1 MPDWVRQP
9 DQSLVCRVDSEAETR
24 AVGEAIAAKLLAGD
38 VVALIGGLGAGKTH
52 FVKGVAE
59 ACGVSQDDVNSP
71 TFTLIQEYAGRM
83 LIRHCD
89 TYRLRNAEEFADLGL
104 DELFASDGIIFPAIA
119 WKFAS
124 QSIVRRA
131 GRLKSRRPEN
141 VPGRFFPSSFV
152 PRRRLRHCEG
162 PYPRL
167 MALSIRSWGILRF

>member
-9 DQSLVCRVDSEAETR
+9 DQSLVCRVDCEAETR

-71 TFTLIQEYAGRM
+71 TFTLIQEYAGRV

-104 DELFASDGIIFPAIA
+104 DELFASDGIAFVEWADRVEEYLPGDRLEVRITIDSPTGRTFEVSATGKRSRQILSEFFCPA
-119 WKFAS
+119 S
-124 QSIVRRA
+124 SI
-131 GRLKSRRPEN
+131 E
-141 VPGRFFPSSFV
+141 
-152 PRRRLRHCEG
+152 
-162 PYPRL
+162 
-167 MALSIRSWGILRF
+167 AL

>member
-104 DELFASDGIIFPAIA
+104 DELFASDGIAFVEWADRVEEYLPGDRLEVRITIDSPTGRTFEVSATGKRSRQILSEFFCPA
-119 WKFAS
+119 S
-124 QSIVRRA
+124 SI
-131 GRLKSRRPEN
+131 E
-141 VPGRFFPSSFV
+141 
-152 PRRRLRHCEG
+152 
-162 PYPRL
+162 
-167 MALSIRSWGILRF
+167 AL

>member
-71 TFTLIQEYAGRM
+71 TFTLIQEYAGRV

-104 DELFASDGIIFPAIA
+104 DELFASDGIAFVEWADRVEEYLPGDRLEVRITIDSPTGRTFEVSATGKRSRQILSEFFCPA
-119 WKFAS
+119 S
-124 QSIVRRA
+124 SI
-131 GRLKSRRPEN
+131 E
-141 VPGRFFPSSFV
+141 
-152 PRRRLRHCEG
+152 
-162 PYPRL
+162 
-167 MALSIRSWGILRF
+167 AL

>member
-9 DQSLVCRVDSEAETR
+9 DQSLVCRV
-24 AVGEAIAAKLLAGD
+24 AIAAKLLAGD

-104 DELFASDGIIFPAIA
+104 DELFASDGIAFVEWADRVEEYLPGDRLEVRITIDSPTGRTFEVSATGKRSRQILSEFFCPA
-119 WKFAS
+119 S
-124 QSIVRRA
+124 SI
-131 GRLKSRRPEN
+131 E
-141 VPGRFFPSSFV
+141 
-152 PRRRLRHCEG
+152 
-162 PYPRL
+162 
-167 MALSIRSWGILRF
+167 AL